1 MNTKYIHAVNKL
13 FPLQLR
19 AQCVGTRR
27 VLSHLVIGSGI
38 QHRFVNGPSLF
49 LSHFNAL
56 SQFYQLDVPLLAD
69 GIIMFTVRSND
80 HRYTL

>member
-38 QHRFVNGPSLF
+38 QHRFVNGPTLF
-49 LSHFNAL
+49 LSYFNDL
-56 SQFYQLDVPLLAD
+56 YDFGQSDVPLFAD
-69 GIIMFTVRSND
+69 GIRMVTVRSND
-80 HRYTL
+80 HYYTL